1 MSHHNDSLNRREFL
15 AAAGAV
21 GAGLLWAGTPGDE
34 AEAALETIP
43 LVPIGKSGVK
53 ISQLIF
59 GTSLTLSL
67 PLIKAYTDLGGRAFD
82 SARDY
87 KNERQLGAFLRQL
100 RIPHNQLFIITKL
113 PERLQSQ
120 AASVLASELERSLNE
135 LQMTSVKAFFLHNL
149 TDPNRLKDKALR
161 QAFDKLRAAG
171 KLRFPGFS
179 VHHGQAVACLNE
191 AARQKWPPLLMVK
204 YSFRDYGNQ
213 ALQDALKRCRQAGLF
228 VIAMKVQGGHVGA
241 AKTDPFRA
249 KGYTIYQAA
258 LRAAAS
264 DPNIGAVVSAMK
276 TIPHVKENSRAI
288 LQQPGLAQA
297 EWDTLR
303 EYARETDHLY
313 CRGCDHL
320 CGGMCDRPVAI
331 ADILRYKM
339 YHDFYEDPERARHLY
354 ARLPAEAKDFSGIDV
369 SACEAACPYHL
380 PLGDLLQ
387 EATAKLA

>member
-1 MSHHNDSLNRREFL
+1 MSHHEDSLNRREFL
-15 AAAGAV
+15 AAAGTL
-21 GAGLLWAGTPGDE
+21 GAGMLLARTSENE
-34 AEAALETIP
+34 AEAALGSIP
-43 LVPIGKSGVK
+43 LVPIGNSGKK

-100 RIPHNQLFIITKL
+100 RIPPNQLFIISKL
-113 PERLQSQ
+113 PERLQRQ
-120 AASVLASELERSLNE
+120 AASVLAGELQRSLNE
-135 LQMTSVKAFFLHNL
+135 LQMDSVNAFFLHNL
-149 TDPNRLKDKALR
+149 TDPNLLQEKALR
-161 QAFDKLRAAG
+161 QAFDKLRGAG
-171 KLRFPGFS
+171 KLQFPGFS

-191 AARQKWPPLLMVK
+191 AARQKWPPLIMVK

-213 ALQDALKRCRQAGLF
+213 ALQDALKRCKQAGLF

-241 AKTDPFRA
+241 NRTDPFRA

-258 LRAAAS
+258 LRAALS
-264 DPNIGAVVSAMK
+264 DPNVGAVVSAMK
-276 TIPHVKENSRAI
+276 TIPQVRENSRAA
-288 LQQPGLAQA
+288 LQKPGLAQA
-297 EWDTLR
+297 EWDLLR

-320 CGGMCDRPVAI
+320 CGGACDRPLAI

-339 YHDFYEDPERARHLY
+339 YHDFYGDPERARHLY
-354 ARLPAEAKDFSGIDV
+354 ARLPQEARDLSGVDLG
-369 SACEAACPYHL
+369 ACEAACPYHL
-380 PLGDLLQ
+380 PLRDLLP
-387 EATAKLA
+387 EATSKLA